1 MLFRTE
7 KVVHDIKYKFTNYA
21 SLIYE
26 YFRVSALSDVNLKRK
41 TVKFF
46 RVILS
51 FVNLLEKL

>member
-26 YFRVSALSDVNLKRK
+26 YFRVSALSDVSLISRGRQSNFSKSFSVLL
-41 TVKFF
+41 FF
-46 RVILS
+46 
-51 FVNLLEKL
+51 